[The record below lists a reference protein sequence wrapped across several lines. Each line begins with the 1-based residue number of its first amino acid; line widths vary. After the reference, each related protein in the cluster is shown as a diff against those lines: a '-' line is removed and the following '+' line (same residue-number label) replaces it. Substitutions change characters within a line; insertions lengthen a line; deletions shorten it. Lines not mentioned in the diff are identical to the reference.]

1 VRVGK
6 SSADTSTCRC
16 PSVRATVVRADRV
29 PCVEI
34 LRGFTSCP
42 VKSHFGYTAPATI
55 TQSVRSHLKSGF
67 SVSSAGWI
75 SLRLVGMCR
84 ATTSTMPP
92 CHQASWR
99 CGILEET
106 VRRPL
111 CLGGRAPRV
120 AVVHPRTVR
129 RVQPASTEPASYRMT
144 SSSRPLLFAR
154 LQGGERPETGFLRRR
169 PAAPRGFAHGVAA
182 V

>member
-1 VRVGK
+1 MRVGK

-67 SVSSAGWI
+67 SVCSAGWI

-99 CGILEET
+99 CGMLEET
-106 VRRPL
+106 AVPRGSGPACCRGPPPY
-111 CLGGRAPRV
+111 RAPCT
-120 AVVHPRTVR
+120 A
-129 RVQPASTEPASYRMT
+129 RVQPASYRMT